1 VKSAQQ
7 MVLTAQDMKES
18 GIAVPILVGGAA
30 LSRKFTDTR
39 IAKEYD
45 GLVLYAKD
53 AMNGLALANQL
64 NSEEEVQKLMV
75 EKNEKLASLA
85 VPREFERRS
94 TVSVAVKPKQA
105 VSTQVPVFTPMDTK
119 RHILKSYSLSHIE
132 PYINMQML
140 IGHHLGVKGKIA
152 KLLAEKDEKAVKVKE
167 VVDQLLTDARVN
179 GWISPAAV
187 YQFFPAQS
195 DGNKVIIYSPENP
208 DEVIETFDFPRQES
222 APHLCLADFLK
233 SVDSGEKDY
242 VGFFTVTAG
251 RGIRERAEQFKQE
264 GRFLE
269 CHALQAMALETAEG
283 FAELIH
289 RQMRDRWGFPDP
301 LDFTMQ
307 DRFTAKYPG
316 QRFSFGYP
324 ACPELED
331 QKKLF
336 KLIAPEEIGIQLT
349 DGCMMEPEASVSAI
363 VFAHPEARY
372 FNVLR

>member
-1 VKSAQQ
+1 
-7 MVLTAQDMKES
+7 
-18 GIAVPILVGGAA
+18 
-30 LSRKFTDTR
+30 
-39 IAKEYD
+39 
-45 GLVLYAKD
+45 
-53 AMNGLALANQL
+53 
-64 NSEEEVQKLMV
+64 
-75 EKNEKLASLA
+75 
-85 VPREFERRS
+85 
-94 TVSVAVKPKQA
+94 
-105 VSTQVPVFTPMDTK
+105 
-119 RHILKSYSLSHIE
+119 
-132 PYINMQML
+132 MQML

-152 KLLAEKDEKAVKVKE
+152 KLVAEKDEKALKVKG
-167 VVDQLLTDARVN
+167 VVDQLLADASQN
-179 GWISPAAV
+179 NWITPAAV

-195 DGNKVIIYSPENP
+195 DGNKVIIYHPENP
-208 DEVIETFDFPRQES
+208 EQVIETFDFPRQES

-251 RGIRERAEQFKQE
+251 RGIRERAEQFKSE

-269 CHALQAMALETAEG
+269 CHALQALALETAEG

-301 LDFTMQ
+301 IDFTMQ
-307 DRFTAKYPG
+307 DRFAAHYQG

-336 KLIAPEEIGIQLT
+336 GLIRPEEIGIQLT
-349 DGCMMEPEASVSAI
+349 EGCMMEPEASVSAI